1 MTSSTKKIP
10 LKIDWGN
17 LRHCEE
23 LDKLLTPQV
32 RPSGA
37 ELARR
42 FEHDV
47 FTYMLAL
54 HLDKVYIWD
63 EFVSDDT
70 TWRWEMHYGATRP
83 ENKACREHDFSN
95 LIQMTDEEFDKLT
108 QSLPNSPN
116 EELVRR
122 WRREMKK

>member
-1 MTSSTKKIP
+1 MDRVP
-10 LKIDWGN
+10 VKIDWSN
-17 LRHCEE
+17 LRHDPE

-47 FTYMLAL
+47 LEYMLAM
-54 HLDKVYIWD
+54 HLDKIYIWD
-63 EFVSDDT
+63 ETTSNGT

-83 ENKACREHDFSN
+83 ENKACREHDFTN
-95 LIQMTDEEFDKLT
+95 LIQMSDEEFDKLVE
-108 QSLPNSPN
+108 SLPTSPN
-116 EELVRR
+116 EELVRQ
-122 WRREMKK
+122 WRREMKDEQ